1 MVFVQQQDQKQPAA
15 EDTIEA
21 VVGHVLFNKD
31 GFVIFETM
39 NNLKVKGPAQSIA
52 NGMRVSISGKMV
64 IDPKHGRQ
72 LAATSISPV
81 APSMNNLN
89 SSSEEE
95 ELIAYL
101 GSGII
106 AGVGSTL
113 ARRIVEKFG
122 ANTFDVISKQPEKL
136 ASVKGVSIE
145 KAKKAK
151 ESWDRNR
158 AAHDA
163 FLFLKSHGLT
173 IGKAG
178 DIVDHYHISFEALK
192 KMITENPYSICKV
205 DGIGFKTADSFAKE
219 IGMSGS
225 HPDRI
230 RHGIEY
236 AFLDEIVGQEG
247 STGTTQA
254 NLLKVTCKLL
264 ELGSR
269 DVNAVLNVMLDED
282 PRLKQVGEYIYLAKH
297 YEMERQIAED
307 LARLLAADSPHITG
321 IDEKIAKAEAEIG
334 FKLSETQRKE
344 VVAILQSNVAILTGF
359 PGTGKT
365 TILDVVLKVLSYGD
379 DAKNYRVKTCAAPSG
394 KAAKRMEQ
402 ATNRPSST
410 VHRMLGV
417 DEDGLFL
424 HDRDAQMA
432 SNVVILDEWSMS
444 DVSLMWSTVQAIK
457 SGCKVLFVGDI
468 DQLPSVGA
476 GRVFADM
483 IESGRIHVSRLT
495 EIRRQGAGSLISVAA
510 KEINQGR
517 VPKTTGDDFCF
528 EFVEE
533 TVDKT
538 LAEAALNGILK
549 VLCSKLK
556 AGVPLDDIQVLTPM
570 RGTECGT
577 HRINEEIQKM
587 TNAENLSKKDRCLTS
602 GNQTFV
608 LGDRVLWLKND
619 KEMGLYNG
627 DFGKIIGVDTDLRE
641 IVVDFGDQ
649 VVTVPAPKFV
659 RMELFY
665 AGTIHKSQGSEFKHV
680 IMPVVNSH
688 YIMLKKNIVYTGLT
702 RGRDHVNVVTD
713 PQFRALYTAATTE
726 DANKRITS
734 LKDHIMKAC
743 HPLASEQ
750 RGEDVLVQDSLL
762 DDVPL

>member
-1 MVFVQQQDQKQPAA
+1 MAFATQPTSSA

-21 VVGHVLFNKD
+21 VVSRVIFNKD
-31 GFVIFETM
+31 GFVIFSTTDKM
-39 NNLKVKGPAQSIA
+39 TVKGNTQSIA
-52 NGMRVSISGKMV
+52 EGMRVSITGKIS
-64 IDPKHGRQ
+64 IDPKYGRQ
-72 LAATSISPV
+72 FAATSISPV
-81 APSMNNLN
+81 APNMSNLN

-95 ELIAYL
+95 ELVAYL

-106 AGVGSTL
+106 VGVGTII

-122 ANTFDVISKQPEKL
+122 SSTFDVLSKYPEKL
-136 ASVKGVSIE
+136 ASIKGMSVE
-145 KAKKAK
+145 KAQKAK
-151 ESWDRNR
+151 ASWDRNR

-178 DIVDHYHISFEALK
+178 DIVDHYRISFESLK
-192 KMITENPYSICKV
+192 AMIVDNPYSICKV

-219 IGMSGS
+219 IGMSGN

-264 ELGSR
+264 ELGSK
-269 DVNAVLNVMLDED
+269 DVNLVLNKMLDD
-282 PRLKQVGEYIYLAKH
+282 DLRLKQVGDYIFLAKH

-307 LARLLAADSPHITG
+307 LARLLSAESPHITG

-379 DAKNYRVKTCAAPSG
+379 DAKNYRVKSCAAPSG

-402 ATNRPSST
+402 ATKRSAST

-417 DEDGLFL
+417 ADDGSFL

-444 DVSLMWSTVQAIK
+444 DVSLMWATVQAIK

-483 IESGRIHVSRLT
+483 IESDRIHVSRLT

-510 KEINQGR
+510 KDINQGR
-517 VPKTTGDDFCF
+517 VPKATGDDFGF

-533 TVDKT
+533 TLDAT
-538 LAEAALNGILK
+538 LAEVALKGILK
-549 VLCSKLK
+549 VLQSKIG

-587 TNAENLSKKDRCLTS
+587 TNAMNLSKRDHCISVGK
-602 GNQTFV
+602 QTFA

-627 DFGKIIGVDTDLRE
+627 DSGKIIGVDTEFRE
-641 IVVDFGDQ
+641 ITVDFGDQ
-649 VVTVPAPKFV
+649 VVTIPSPKFI

-688 YIMLKKNIVYTGLT
+688 HIMLKKNIVYTGLT
-702 RGRDHVNVVTD
+702 RGRDHVTVITD
-713 PQFRALYTAATTE
+713 PQFRALRTAATTE

-743 HPLASEQ
+743 PHLAPEQ
-750 RGEDVLVQDSLL
+750 RVEDAPVQDSLL